1 MRNKSLMVVKGDRG
15 LGKTTLVAN
24 WVKKFAHDNP
34 EVKVFSHFVGSS
46 GRSRDVAMFLRR
58 CTAELREEYLKEGI
72 VSFSFSEH
80 NI

>member
-1 MRNKSLMVVKGDRG
+1 MVVKGDRG
-15 LGKTTLVAN
+15 MGKTTLVAN

-72 VSFSFSEH
+72 VL
-80 NI
+80 ILILRA